1 MPQTLIMTSVET
13 PDVVPRSRY
22 DAAVIKKYRI
32 LDTRP
37 ERAFDNIT
45 RLMTNIFDVQFAII
59 SIIAAD
65 RVFFKANSGIGTAG
79 NLPPDNILTRLI
91 KKYSDKPVSK
101 LLRPE
106 QPDAYAGPDAA
117 LSSLKFYASVPLLNR
132 EGYKIGVISIADNR
146 RKNFRKKEKIILENM
161 AAIVMDEIELR
172 KATIEETEKLL
183 AINEPKKELKYK
195 PKYLVVDAPAAL
207 GVIVGSDLIIESA
220 NNELLGIWCKNKDV
234 IGKPL
239 REVLPAS
246 DELNFVSKL
255 SAIFE
260 TGEAFSGYELYARY
274 ECEGSIKEGYFDFV
288 YYPIKD
294 DKENVI
300 SILIIGVEVTEKIHL
315 RDQADYTEKR
325 MKMAIEAAGL
335 GTCYIDPVS
344 RSITASAKLKEIF
357 GYLPEEDMTVDSF
370 IQQIDE
376 SFRER
381 VTISLTDTFQNM
393 SKLDVEFSLNRKNDE
408 VKTWVWVIGTMYP
421 KMAGIPA
428 HFSGTVLDI
437 SERKKN
443 EELKNDFI
451 AMVSHDLRNPLA
463 ALSAN
468 VQNMEMFLDQNISKE
483 TKNTFKK
490 VYQQVDKMT
499 QLLNGYLDI
508 SLIDAG
514 KLHIL
519 PSEFNIK
526 NILESAIQTLSY
538 AGYSKAVLL
547 ECPDTLLVTADKIKL
562 EQVVVNLL
570 GNALKYAKSRKPVR
584 IKAIIEDNSLIVSV
598 KDEGIGLTAE
608 EVNRLF
614 EKFYRTD
621 SGKDIPGFG
630 VGLYICYE
638 IIKSHKGKIWAES
651 TPGEGSVFYF
661 RIPVV
666 PAE

>member
-1 MPQTLIMTSVET
+1 MPQTLIMTSVEAS
-13 PDVVPRSRY
+13 DVVPRSKY
-22 DAAVIKKYRI
+22 DATVIKKYRI

-59 SIIAAD
+59 SIIDAD
-65 RVFFKANSGIGTAG
+65 RVFFKANSGMGTAS

-91 KKYSDKPVSK
+91 KKYSDKPVCK
-101 LLRPE
+101 LLQQE
-106 QPDAYAGPDAA
+106 QLDAYAGPDAA

-146 RKNFRKKEKIILENM
+146 RKNFRKKEKTILENM

-195 PKYLVVDAPAAL
+195 PKYVVVDAPAAL
-207 GVIVGSDLIIESA
+207 GVIVGNELIIESA
-220 NNELLGIWCKNKDV
+220 NNELLDIWCKNKDV

-239 REVLPAS
+239 REVLSLS
-246 DELNFVSKL
+246 DDLNFVSKL
-255 SAIFE
+255 SVIFE
-260 TGEAFSGYELYARY
+260 TGETYSGYELYTRY
-274 ECEGSIKEGYFDFV
+274 ECEGLLKEGYFDFV

-294 DKENVI
+294 GKGNVI

-315 RDQADYTEKR
+315 RDQADYAGKQ

-335 GTCYIDPVS
+335 GIWHIDPVT
-344 RSITASAKLKEIF
+344 RVLTASARLKEIF
-357 GYLPEEDMTVDSF
+357 GYLPGEDMTIDSSM
-370 IQQIDE
+370 QQIDE
-376 SFRER
+376 SFQES
-381 VTISLTDTFQNM
+381 VSNSLEDTLQSM
-393 SKLDVEFSLNRKNDE
+393 STVDIEFPFSRKNDE
-408 VKTWVWVIGTMYP
+408 VKRWVRIIGAMYP
-421 KMAGIPA
+421 EMAGIPT
-428 HFSGTVLDI
+428 HFSGITIDI

-443 EELKNDFI
+443 DELKNDFI

-468 VQNMEMFLDQNISKE
+468 VQNMEMFLDKNISKE

-490 VYQQVDKMT
+490 VYHQVDKMT

-526 NILESAIQTLSY
+526 NILESAIQTLNY
-538 AGYSKAVLL
+538 TGYSKPVLL

-570 GNALKYAKSRKPVR
+570 GNAHKYAKSRKPVK
-584 IKAIIEDNSLIVSV
+584 IKAVIEDNSLIVSV
-598 KDEGIGLTAE
+598 KDEGIGLSAE
-608 EVNRLF
+608 EISRLF
-614 EKFYRTD
+614 DKFYRTD
-621 SGKDIPGFG
+621 SGKDIPGLGF
-630 VGLYICYE
+630 GLYICNE

-666 PAE
+666 PPE